1 MLLGFAITQHCNLRC
16 PHCIRD
22 DVETVRELEPELVGR
37 ILDDALS
44 LWGEVTVSLTG
55 GEPLIHRRF
64 TEIVETIASRGV
76 PYRFVTNG
84 WHLKRVVP
92 LLRRFPPQSV
102 RLSLSGADEAVHD
115 AERGRGSFRR
125 VLLGVGI
132 LTHLGI
138 PSALSIVVDR
148 RDRHQLRDAVEL
160 AEALGC
166 MAVHFILP
174 QPVTGSLE
182 RGTDLDPAE
191 WWDVAREVRAM
202 AAEPGRRTRIQLD
215 YGAPFEGEE
224 PLCDTYGV
232 RRVYVD
238 SRARLSTCCQLSD
251 YGFNE
256 NDVVADL
263 RRVSLREAWPKY
275 LERLEAQRVA
285 SARPADGGDE
295 FDTFPCIRCARVTGK
310 MEWARAYPH
319 SPWSGAAVGSSRG
332 RTTWLAIAP
341 RAIGS
346 SDVVVAS
353 GSAHRARHDRSAVR
367 SDRSGSLPCTSSST
381 E

>member
-1 MLLGFAITQHCNLRC
+1 MLLGFAVTQHCNLRC

-22 DVETVRELEPELVGR
+22 DVETVRELEPELVAR
-37 ILDDALS
+37 VLDDALS
-44 LWGEVTVSLTG
+44 MWGDVTVSLTG
-55 GEPLIHRRF
+55 GEPLVHRRF
-64 TEIVETIASRGV
+64 GEIVEAIASRGV
-76 PYRFVTNG
+76 PYRFVSNG
-84 WHLKRVVP
+84 WHLKRIVP
-92 LLRRFPPQSV
+92 LLRRHPPQSV

-148 RDRHQLRDAVEL
+148 RDRHQLREAADL

-166 MAVHFILP
+166 VAIHYILP

-182 RGTDLDPAE
+182 RGTDLDPEE
-191 WWDVAREVRAM
+191 WWEVAREVRAL
-202 AAEPGRRTRIQLD
+202 AAEPGRRTAILLD

-224 PLCDTYGV
+224 PLCDTYAL

-238 SRARLSTCCQLSD
+238 SRGRLSTCCQLSD

-256 NDVVADL
+256 ADVVADL
-263 RRVSLREAWPKY
+263 TRVSLREAWSRY
-275 LERLEAQRVA
+275 VERLEAQRTA
-285 SARPADGGDE
+285 SAPRVGGDE
-295 FDTFPCIRCARVTGK
+295 FDAFPCIRCARVTGK

-319 SPWSGAAVGSSRG
+319 ARWCGAAVGG
-332 RTTWLAIAP
+332 AP
-341 RAIGS
+341 ELVQLG
-346 SDVVVAS
+346 
-353 GSAHRARHDRSAVR
+353 AR
-367 SDRSGSLPCTSSST
+367 
-381 E
+381 

>member
-22 DVETVRELEPELVGR
+22 DVETVRELEPELLGR
-37 ILDDALS
+37 ILDEALE
-44 LWGEVTVSLTG
+44 LWGDVTVSLTG
-55 GEPLIHRRF
+55 GEPLVHRRF
-64 TEIVETIASRGV
+64 ADIVETIASRGV

-92 LLRRFPPQSV
+92 LLRRYPPQSV

-115 AERGRGSFRR
+115 VERGRGSYRR
-125 VLLGVGI
+125 VLLGVGL

-138 PSALSIVVDR
+138 PAVLSIVIDR
-148 RDRHQLRDAVEL
+148 RDRHQIRQAADL

-166 MAVHFILP
+166 FGINYILP
-174 QPVTGSLE
+174 QPVTGSLA

-191 WWDVAREVRAM
+191 WWEVAREIRAL
-202 AAEPGRRTRIQLD
+202 AREPGRKTRIQLD

-224 PLCDTYGV
+224 PLCDTYAL

-238 SRARLSTCCQLSD
+238 CRGRLSTCCQLSE

-263 RRVSLREAWPKY
+263 TRESLREAWPRY
-275 LERLEAQRVA
+275 LERLGAQREA
-285 SARPADGGDE
+285 SAPRAEDGDE
-295 FDTFPCIRCARVTGK
+295 FDAFPCIRCARVTGK
-310 MEWARAYPH
+310 MTWARAYPH
-319 SPWSGAAVGSSRG
+319 STWSGAAFGG
-332 RTTWLAIAP
+332 AP
-341 RAIGS
+341 ELVRL
-346 SDVVVAS
+346 VA
-353 GSAHRARHDRSAVR
+353 R
-367 SDRSGSLPCTSSST
+367 
-381 E
+381 